1 MEEFTASDV
10 RARTFRQTLRG
21 FDRGEVEDY
30 LEQVAAYVGALL
42 QQLHQAGVTKLESG
56 ATSDAAAEYSATG
69 DEVARILK
77 EAREVADAMRSRAAA
92 DTAEWRQEAET
103 ETRQAMTETGA
114 AVVQARQSA
123 WETSTE
129 MLDEVVAQCEAMLA
143 GATESALLVRS
154 EADRESS
161 RLVTD
166 AQRESE
172 ALVRSGR
179 EEAERLVSTARRES
193 DKMAIGSRQ
202 QIDVA
207 QQRVLAIEER
217 RAELM
222 EELEHTQRV
231 LLGIEDSAEQPEE
244 TEELIEKTEA
254 EVVPRT
260 AWSEDDAVV
269 KIVAQKRS
277 VTSEPVDADALAAE
291 VEALRGETSGPGHRF
306 GSAGS
311 STPIVSSPGK
321 GSTPR
326 ASSGAGSDAATS
338 PQGEEEGG
346 DGGSMPPSSEV
357 DEIGESGSVSPPG
370 GGRKAQRA
378 GRGAV
383 GAGSTPTASSG
394 PGSAAATS
402 PQLEETGGEGGSLRP
417 SSEGNEIR
425 DSGSVSPPLGGSSAA
440 GGEGGSSEPGPAREP
455 VTTAEPRTAEPEPE
469 SEPTPDPLAGLFN
482 DLRSSGAAPS
492 PEAQGNGPVV
502 KEATPAEA
510 ATAVLAQ
517 GNGEQVE
524 TRDLQVATR
533 DSIDPFALRDRLLRP
548 VQNRALR
555 LVKRQLVSAQNRAL
569 EELRLDEAWIP
580 DITLVDGEIGGVLVS
595 VAEESMAAGF
605 AAAAE
610 LLGRSDAPQP
620 EIHVDDP
627 TVEFT
632 TVFVEAAALSLER
645 SRSAG
650 AGKRET
656 ASSLSRV
663 FRAWR
668 TDDAER
674 RVRFL
679 SRRAYQQGVLDGLQA
694 MDCHQVSVIPSNRSC
709 ADCGKG
715 SGPWPIADGPP
726 PGTLVPPASLECSCT
741 VVPAC

>member
-10 RARTFRQTLRG
+10 RARTFRLTLRG

-42 QQLHQAGVTKLESG
+42 QQLHQAGVTEPEPD
-56 ATSDAAAEYSATG
+56 ATSDPAAEYSATG

-77 EAREVADAMRSRAAA
+77 EARAAADAMRSRAAA

-103 ETRQAMTETGA
+103 ETRRALTETEA
-114 AVVQARQSA
+114 AVVHARQSA
-123 WETSTE
+123 WDASTE
-129 MLDEVVAQCEAMLA
+129 MLDQVVAECEAMLA
-143 GATESALLVRS
+143 SATESALLVRS

-161 RLVTD
+161 RLLTD

-179 EEAERLVSTARRES
+179 EEAERLVNTARRES
-193 DKMAIGSRQ
+193 DKMAIGSSH

-207 QQRVLAIEER
+207 QQRVRALEER

-222 EELEHTQRV
+222 GELEHTQKV
-231 LLGIEDSAEQPEE
+231 LLGIEDPPGQPGE
-244 TEELIEKTEA
+244 TEELIEETKA
-254 EVVPRT
+254 EVVSRT
-260 AWSEDDAVV
+260 PWPVEDAVV
-269 KIVAQKRS
+269 KIVSQKRS

-291 VEALRGETSGPGHRF
+291 VEALRGETARPLHRV

-311 STPIVSSPGK
+311 PPPIVSPPDG

-326 ASSGAGSDAATS
+326 RAGRGAVVGGSTATAPSGTSSAAATS
-338 PQGEEEGG
+338 PQGEE
-346 DGGSMPPSSEV
+346 
-357 DEIGESGSVSPPG
+357 
-370 GGRKAQRA
+370 
-378 GRGAV
+378 
-383 GAGSTPTASSG
+383 
-394 PGSAAATS
+394 
-402 PQLEETGGEGGSLRP
+402 TGGE
-417 SSEGNEIR
+417 E
-425 DSGSVSPPLGGSSAA
+425 
-440 GGEGGSSEPGPAREP
+440 GSSEPGPSPEP
-455 VTTAEPRTAEPEPE
+455 ETTVEPETTEPEPE

-492 PEAQGNGPVV
+492 PKTRGKGSVV

-510 ATAVLAQ
+510 VTVVLAE
-517 GNGEQVE
+517 GNGARVE
-524 TRDLQVATR
+524 TRASQLATR
-533 DSIDPFALRDRLLRP
+533 DSIDPFALRDRLLLP

-569 EELRLDEAWIP
+569 EHLRLDEAWTP
-580 DITLVDGEIGGVLVS
+580 DISLVDGEIGGVLVS

-674 RVRFL
+674 RVRFI

-709 ADCGKG
+709 VDCGQG

-726 PGTLVPPASLECSCT
+726 PGTLIPPASLECSCT

>member
-10 RARTFRQTLRG
+10 RARTFRLTLRG
-21 FDRGEVEDY
+21 FDRGEVDDY
-30 LEQVAAYVGALL
+30 LEQVAAYVGALR
-42 QQLHQAGVTKLESG
+42 QQLHRAGVTELESG

-77 EAREVADAMRSRAAA
+77 EARAAADAMRSRAAA
-92 DTAEWRQEAET
+92 DTAEWRHEAET
-103 ETRQAMTETGA
+103 ETRRALTETEA

-123 WETSTE
+123 WDTSTE
-129 MLDEVVAQCEAMLA
+129 MLDQVVAQCEAMLA
-143 GATESALLVRS
+143 SATESALLVRS

-161 RLVTD
+161 RLLTD

-179 EEAERLVSTARRES
+179 EEAERLVNTARRES
-193 DKMAIGSRQ
+193 DKMALGSRHQ
-202 QIDVA
+202 TDAA
-207 QQRVLAIEER
+207 QQRVRALEER

-222 EELEHTQRV
+222 GEIEHTQKV
-231 LLGIEDSAEQPEE
+231 LLGIEDPAEQPEE
-244 TEELIEKTEA
+244 TQGQIEETTA
-254 EVVPRT
+254 DVVPRT
-260 AWSEDDAVV
+260 PWLEDDVTV
-269 KIVAQKRS
+269 KIVAQKLA
-277 VTSEPVDADALAAE
+277 VTSESVDADALAAE
-291 VEALRGETSGPGHRF
+291 VEALRGETPRPLHRADA
-306 GSAGS
+306 AGS
-311 STPIVSSPGK
+311 PPPPVSPPLGRSTAGGEGGSSDPG
-321 GSTPR
+321 PR
-326 ASSGAGSDAATS
+326 APSGTGPAAVTSSKGDESR
-338 PQGEEEGG
+338 EEGG
-346 DGGSMPPSSEV
+346 SA
-357 DEIGESGSVSPPG
+357 SVSPPG
-370 GGRKAQRA
+370 GG
-378 GRGAV
+378 
-383 GAGSTPTASSG
+383 STAIAPSG
-394 PGSAAATS
+394 TGSAAATS
-402 PQLEETGGEGGSLRP
+402 PHGEET
-417 SSEGNEIR
+417 
-425 DSGSVSPPLGGSSAA
+425 
-440 GGEGGSSEPGPAREP
+440 GGEGGSSEPGPAPEP
-455 VTTAEPRTAEPEPE
+455 ETTAEPKTAEPEQE
-469 SEPTPDPLAGLFN
+469 SEPTPDPLAGLFD
-482 DLRSSGAAPS
+482 DLRSSGVAPP
-492 PEAQGNGPVV
+492 PETRGNGSVV
-502 KEATPAEA
+502 EEVTPAEA
-510 ATAVLAQ
+510 ATAVVAE
-517 GNGEQVE
+517 GNGERVE
-524 TRDLQVATR
+524 TRASRVATD
-533 DSIDPFALRDRLLRP
+533 DSIDPFALRDRLLLP

-569 EELRLDEAWIP
+569 EQLRLDEAWTP

-620 EIHVDDP
+620 EIHIDDP

-674 RVRFL
+674 RVRFM

-709 ADCGKG
+709 VDCGRG
-715 SGPWPIADGPP
+715 SGRWPIADGPP
-726 PGTLVPPASLECSCT
+726 PGTLIPPASLECSCT

>member
-1 MEEFTASDV
+1 MEEFTASEV
-10 RARTFRQTLRG
+10 RARSFRLTLRG

-103 ETRQAMTETGA
+103 ETRQAMTETEA

-129 MLDEVVAQCEAMLA
+129 MLDEVVAHCEAMLA

-161 RLVTD
+161 RLLTD

-202 QIDVA
+202 QTDVA
-207 QQRVLAIEER
+207 QQRVLALEER

-222 EELEHTQRV
+222 EELEHTQKV
-231 LLGIEDSAEQPEE
+231 LLGIEDAPEQPQK
-244 TEELIEKTEA
+244 TEELILETKA

-260 AWSEDDAVV
+260 SWSEGDAVV

-291 VEALRGETSGPGHRF
+291 VEALRGETSGPGHRL

-326 ASSGAGSDAATS
+326 ASSGAGSDAASS
-338 PQGEEEGG
+338 PQAEEKGG
-346 DGGSMPPSSEV
+346 DGGSMPTSSEV
-357 DEIGESGSVSPPG
+357 DEIGDSGSVSPPG
-370 GGRKAQRA
+370 GGCTAE
-378 GRGAV
+378 GGV
-383 GAGSTPTASSG
+383 GA
-394 PGSAAATS
+394 
-402 PQLEETGGEGGSLRP
+402 
-417 SSEGNEIR
+417 
-425 DSGSVSPPLGGSSAA
+425 
-440 GGEGGSSEPGPAREP
+440 SSEPGPALEP
-455 VTTAEPRTAEPEPE
+455 VTTAESQTTELEPET
-469 SEPTPDPLAGLFN
+469 EPTPDPLAGLFN

-492 PEAQGNGPVV
+492 LETQGNGSVV
-502 KEATPAEA
+502 KEAIPAQA
-510 ATAVLAQ
+510 ATAVPAQ
-517 GNGEQVE
+517 GDGEQVE
-524 TRDLQVATR
+524 TRDSPVAAR
-533 DSIDPFALRDRLLRP
+533 DSIDPFALRDRLLLP

-569 EELRLDEAWIP
+569 EELRLDESWIP
-580 DITLVDGEIGGVLVS
+580 DITLVDGEIGAVLGR

-620 EIHVDDP
+620 EIHVDDQ

-632 TVFVEAAALSLER
+632 TVFVEAATLSLER

-679 SRRAYQQGVLDGLQA
+679 SRRAYQRGVLDGLRA

-726 PGTLVPPASLECSCT
+726 PGTLIPPASLECSCT

>member
-1 MEEFTASDV
+1 MEEFTASEV
-10 RARTFRQTLRG
+10 RARSFRLTLRG

-103 ETRQAMTETGA
+103 ETRQAMTETEA

-161 RLVTD
+161 RLLTD

-207 QQRVLAIEER
+207 QQRVLALEKR

-222 EELEHTQRV
+222 EELEHTQKV
-231 LLGIEDSAEQPEE
+231 LLGIEDAPEQPQK
-244 TEELIEKTEA
+244 TEELIEETKA

-260 AWSEDDAVV
+260 SWSEDDAVV

-326 ASSGAGSDAATS
+326 ASSGAGSDAASS
-338 PQGEEEGG
+338 PQGEEKGG

-357 DEIGESGSVSPPG
+357 DEIGDSGSLLPPG
-370 GGRKAQRA
+370 GGR
-378 GRGAV
+378 
-383 GAGSTPTASSG
+383 TA
-394 PGSAAATS
+394 
-402 PQLEETGGEGGSLRP
+402 E
-417 SSEGNEIR
+417 
-425 DSGSVSPPLGGSSAA
+425 
-440 GGEGGSSEPGPAREP
+440 GGEGGSSEPRLLPEP
-455 VTTAEPRTAEPEPE
+455 VTTAESQTTEPEPE

-492 PEAQGNGPVV
+492 LETQGNGSVV
-502 KEATPAEA
+502 KEAIPAQA
-510 ATAVLAQ
+510 ATAVLAE

-524 TRDLQVATR
+524 TRDSPVAAR
-533 DSIDPFALRDRLLRP
+533 DSIDPFALRDRLLLP

-569 EELRLDEAWIP
+569 EELRLDESWIP
-580 DITLVDGEIGGVLVS
+580 DITLVDGEIGGVLAR

-620 EIHVDDP
+620 EIHVDDQ

-632 TVFVEAAALSLER
+632 TVFVEAATLSLER

-726 PGTLVPPASLECSCT
+726 PGTLIPPASLECSCT

>member
-10 RARTFRQTLRG
+10 RARSFRLTLRG

-103 ETRQAMTETGA
+103 ETRHAMTETEA

-161 RLVTD
+161 RLLTD

-207 QQRVLAIEER
+207 QQRVLALEER

-222 EELEHTQRV
+222 EELEHTQKV
-231 LLGIEDSAEQPEE
+231 LLGIEDAPEQPQK
-244 TEELIEKTEA
+244 TEELIEETKA

-260 AWSEDDAVV
+260 SWSEDDAVV
-269 KIVAQKRS
+269 KIVAQRRS

-291 VEALRGETSGPGHRF
+291 VEALRGETSGPGHRL
-306 GSAGS
+306 GSAGG
-311 STPIVSSPGK
+311 STPIVSSHGK

-338 PQGEEEGG
+338 PQGEEKGG

-357 DEIGESGSVSPPG
+357 DEIGDSGSVSAPG
-370 GGRKAQRA
+370 GGRNVRRVGRRA
-378 GRGAV
+378 V
-383 GAGSTPTASSG
+383 VAGSTPTASSG
-394 PGSAAATS
+394 TGSAAATS
-402 PQLEETGGEGGSLRP
+402 PQLEETGGEGGS
-417 SSEGNEIR
+417 
-425 DSGSVSPPLGGSSAA
+425 
-440 GGEGGSSEPGPAREP
+440 SEPGPAPEP
-455 VTTAEPRTAEPEPE
+455 VTTAEPQPAEPEPE

-482 DLRSSGAAPS
+482 DLRSSGAARS
-492 PEAQGNGPVV
+492 LETQGNGSVV
-502 KEATPAEA
+502 KEAIPAQT
-510 ATAVLAQ
+510 ATAVLAE

-524 TRDLQVATR
+524 SRDSPVAAR
-533 DSIDPFALRDRLLRP
+533 DSIDPFALRDRLLLP

-569 EELRLDEAWIP
+569 EELRLDESWIP
-580 DITLVDGEIGGVLVS
+580 DITLVDGEIGGVLGR

-620 EIHVDDP
+620 EIHVDDQ

-632 TVFVEAAALSLER
+632 TVFVEAATLSLER

-694 MDCHQVSVIPSNRSC
+694 MDCQEVSVIPSNRSC
-709 ADCGKG
+709 ADCGTG

-726 PGTLVPPASLECSCT
+726 PGTLIPPASLECACT

>member
-10 RARTFRQTLRG
+10 RARTFRLTLRG
-21 FDRGEVEDY
+21 FDRGEVDDY
-30 LEQVAAYVGALL
+30 LEQVAAYVGALR
-42 QQLHQAGVTKLESG
+42 QQLHRAGVTELESG
-56 ATSDAAAEYSATG
+56 ATPDAAAEYSATG

-77 EAREVADAMRSRAAA
+77 EARAAADAMRSRAAA
-92 DTAEWRQEAET
+92 DTAEWRHEAET
-103 ETRQAMTETGA
+103 ETRRALTETEA

-123 WETSTE
+123 WDTSTE
-129 MLDEVVAQCEAMLA
+129 MLDQVVAQCEAMLA
-143 GATESALLVRS
+143 SATESALLVRS

-161 RLVTD
+161 RLLTD

-179 EEAERLVSTARRES
+179 EEAERLVNTARRES
-193 DKMAIGSRQ
+193 DKMALGSRHQ
-202 QIDVA
+202 TDAA
-207 QQRVLAIEER
+207 QQRVRALEER

-222 EELEHTQRV
+222 GELEHTQKV
-231 LLGIEDSAEQPEE
+231 LLGIEDPAEQPEE
-244 TEELIEKTEA
+244 TQEQIEETTA
-254 EVVPRT
+254 DVVPRT
-260 AWSEDDAVV
+260 PWLEDDVTV
-269 KIVAQKRS
+269 KIVAQKLA
-277 VTSEPVDADALAAE
+277 VTSESVDADALAAE
-291 VEALRGETSGPGHRF
+291 VEALRGETPRPLHRADA
-306 GSAGS
+306 AGS
-311 STPIVSSPGK
+311 PPPPVSPPLGRSTAGGEGGSSDPG
-321 GSTPR
+321 PR
-326 ASSGAGSDAATS
+326 APSGTGPAAVTSSKGDESR
-338 PQGEEEGG
+338 EEGG
-346 DGGSMPPSSEV
+346 SA
-357 DEIGESGSVSPPG
+357 SVSPPG
-370 GGRKAQRA
+370 GGSTAIA
-378 GRGAV
+378 PSGA
-383 GAGSTPTASSG
+383 
-394 PGSAAATS
+394 GSAAATS
-402 PQLEETGGEGGSLRP
+402 PHGEETGG
-417 SSEGNEIR
+417 
-425 DSGSVSPPLGGSSAA
+425 V
-440 GGEGGSSEPGPAREP
+440 GGSSEPGPAPEP
-455 VTTAEPRTAEPEPE
+455 ETTAEPKTAEPEPE
-469 SEPTPDPLAGLFN
+469 SEPTPDPLAGLFD
-482 DLRSSGAAPS
+482 DLRSSGVAPP
-492 PEAQGNGPVV
+492 PETRGNGSVV
-502 KEATPAEA
+502 EEVTPAEA
-510 ATAVLAQ
+510 ATAVVAQ
-517 GNGEQVE
+517 GNGERVE
-524 TRDLQVATR
+524 TRASRVATD
-533 DSIDPFALRDRLLRP
+533 DSIDPFALRDRLLLP

-569 EELRLDEAWIP
+569 EQLRLDEAWTP

-620 EIHVDDP
+620 EIHIDDP

-674 RVRFL
+674 RVRFM

-709 ADCGKG
+709 VDCGQG

>member
-10 RARTFRQTLRG
+10 RARTFRLTLRG
-21 FDRGEVEDY
+21 FDRGEVDDY
-30 LEQVAAYVGALL
+30 LEQVAAYVGALR
-42 QQLHQAGVTKLESG
+42 QQLHRAGVTELESG

-77 EAREVADAMRSRAAA
+77 EARAAADAMRSRAAA
-92 DTAEWRQEAET
+92 DTAEWRHEAET
-103 ETRQAMTETGA
+103 ETRRALTETEA

-123 WETSTE
+123 WDTSTE
-129 MLDEVVAQCEAMLA
+129 MLDQVVAQCEAMLA
-143 GATESALLVRS
+143 SATESALLVRS

-161 RLVTD
+161 RLLTD

-179 EEAERLVSTARRES
+179 EEAERLVNTARRES
-193 DKMAIGSRQ
+193 DKMALGSRHQ
-202 QIDVA
+202 TDAA
-207 QQRVLAIEER
+207 QQRVRALEER

-222 EELEHTQRV
+222 GELEHTQKV
-231 LLGIEDSAEQPEE
+231 LLGIEDPAEQPEE
-244 TEELIEKTEA
+244 TQEQIEETTA
-254 EVVPRT
+254 DVVPRT
-260 AWSEDDAVV
+260 PWLEDDVTV
-269 KIVAQKRS
+269 KIVAQKLA
-277 VTSEPVDADALAAE
+277 VTSESVDADALAAE
-291 VEALRGETSGPGHRF
+291 VEALRGETPRPLHRADA
-306 GSAGS
+306 AGS
-311 STPIVSSPGK
+311 PPPPVSPPLGRSTAGGEGGSSDPG
-321 GSTPR
+321 PR
-326 ASSGAGSDAATS
+326 APSGTGPAAVTSSKGDESR
-338 PQGEEEGG
+338 EEGG
-346 DGGSMPPSSEV
+346 SA
-357 DEIGESGSVSPPG
+357 SVSPPG
-370 GGRKAQRA
+370 GG
-378 GRGAV
+378 
-383 GAGSTPTASSG
+383 STAIAPSG
-394 PGSAAATS
+394 TGSAAATS
-402 PQLEETGGEGGSLRP
+402 PHGEET
-417 SSEGNEIR
+417 
-425 DSGSVSPPLGGSSAA
+425 
-440 GGEGGSSEPGPAREP
+440 GGEGGSSEPGPAPEP
-455 VTTAEPRTAEPEPE
+455 ETTAEPKTAEPEQE
-469 SEPTPDPLAGLFN
+469 SEPTPDPLAGLFD
-482 DLRSSGAAPS
+482 DLRSSGVAPP
-492 PEAQGNGPVV
+492 PETRGNGSVV
-502 KEATPAEA
+502 EEVTPAEA
-510 ATAVLAQ
+510 ATAVVAQ
-517 GNGEQVE
+517 GNGERVE
-524 TRDLQVATR
+524 TRASRVATD
-533 DSIDPFALRDRLLRP
+533 DSIDPFALRDRLLLP

-569 EELRLDEAWIP
+569 EQLRLDEAWTP

-620 EIHVDDP
+620 EIHIDDP

-674 RVRFL
+674 RVRFM

-709 ADCGKG
+709 VDCGRG
-715 SGPWPIADGPP
+715 SGRWPIADGPP
-726 PGTLVPPASLECSCT
+726 PGTLIPPASLECSCT

>member
-10 RARTFRQTLRG
+10 RARTFRLTLRG

-42 QQLHQAGVTKLESG
+42 QQLHQAGVTEPEPG

-77 EAREVADAMRSRAAA
+77 EARAAADAMRSRAAA

-103 ETRQAMTETGA
+103 ETRRALTETEA
-114 AVVQARQSA
+114 AVVHARQSA

-143 GATESALLVRS
+143 SATESALLVRS

-161 RLVTD
+161 RLLTD

-179 EEAERLVSTARRES
+179 EEAERLVDTARRES
-193 DKMAIGSRQ
+193 DKMAIGSSQ

-207 QQRVLAIEER
+207 RQRVRALEER

-222 EELEHTQRV
+222 GELEHTQKV
-231 LLGIEDSAEQPEE
+231 LLGIEDPPEQPEE
-244 TEELIEKTEA
+244 TEEQVEETGA
-254 EVVPRT
+254 DVVPRSP
-260 AWSEDDAVV
+260 WLGDDAVV
-269 KIVAQKRS
+269 KIVSQKRS

-291 VEALRGETSGPGHRF
+291 VEALRGETARPLHRV

-311 STPIVSSPGK
+311 PPPIVSPPVSPPLG
-321 GSTPR
+321 GSTARR
-326 ASSGAGSDAATS
+326 AGRGAVVGGSTATAPSGIGSTAATS
-338 PQGEEEGG
+338 PQGEE
-346 DGGSMPPSSEV
+346 
-357 DEIGESGSVSPPG
+357 
-370 GGRKAQRA
+370 
-378 GRGAV
+378 
-383 GAGSTPTASSG
+383 T
-394 PGSAAATS
+394 
-402 PQLEETGGEGGSLRP
+402 
-417 SSEGNEIR
+417 
-425 DSGSVSPPLGGSSAA
+425 
-440 GGEGGSSEPGPAREP
+440 GGEGGSSEPEP
-455 VTTAEPRTAEPEPE
+455 SPEPETTAEPETTKPEPE

-492 PEAQGNGPVV
+492 LETRGKGSVV

-510 ATAVLAQ
+510 ATAVLTE
-517 GNGEQVE
+517 GNGARVE
-524 TRDLQVATR
+524 TRSSQLATR
-533 DSIDPFALRDRLLRP
+533 DSIDPFALRDRLLLP

-555 LVKRQLVSAQNRAL
+555 LLKRQLVSAQNRAL
-569 EELRLDEAWIP
+569 EHLRLDEAWTP
-580 DITLVDGEIGGVLVS
+580 DISLVDGEIGGVLVS

-610 LLGRSDAPQP
+610 LLGRSDAPRP

-645 SRSAG
+645 SRSVG

-694 MDCHQVSVIPSNRSC
+694 MDCHQVSVIPFNRSC
-709 ADCGKG
+709 VDCGQG

-726 PGTLVPPASLECSCT
+726 PGTLIPPASLECSCT
-741 VVPAC
+741 IVPAC